1 MTVFTTQEDY
11 LQGFQSTFEVVEKRE
26 SNALKDY
33 LTDQIRHLNTLVD
46 QISSENF
53 WEVWPK
59 ILGID
64 AKINLVAELINFED
78 FSSEDI
84 LRIVETDYRTYVK
97 ELCGY
102 DLSMETKHSMV
113 FNVM

>member
-1 MTVFTTQEDY
+1 MFTTQQDY
-11 LQGFQSTFEVVEKRE
+11 ILGFQCTFEAVEKRE
-26 SNALKDY
+26 SNVLKIY
-33 LTDQIRHLNTLVD
+33 LADQIRRLNTLVD
-46 QISSENF
+46 QISSHNF

-64 AKINLVAELINFED
+64 AKISLVAELISFEN

-84 LRIVETDYRTYVK
+84 LRIAESDYQTYFK

-102 DLSMETKHSMV
+102 DLSMETKHSMI

>member
-1 MTVFTTQEDY
+1 M
-11 LQGFQSTFEVVEKRE
+11 
-26 SNALKDY
+26 
-33 LTDQIRHLNTLVD
+33 TDQIRHLNTLVD

-64 AKINLVAELINFED
+64 AKINLVDELINFED

>member
-1 MTVFTTQEDY
+1 MTVFTTKEDY
-11 LQGFQSTFEVVEKRE
+11 LQGFQSTFEAVEKRE
-26 SNALKDY
+26 SNVLKDY
-33 LTDQIRHLNTLVD
+33 LTDQIRHLNTLID
-46 QISSENF
+46 HISSGNF

-64 AKINLVAELINFED
+64 ARLSLVAELLNFED

-84 LRIVETDYRTYVK
+84 LRIVETDYRTYFK

-102 DLSMETKHSMV
+102 DLSMETKHSMI
-113 FNVM
+113 FNVK